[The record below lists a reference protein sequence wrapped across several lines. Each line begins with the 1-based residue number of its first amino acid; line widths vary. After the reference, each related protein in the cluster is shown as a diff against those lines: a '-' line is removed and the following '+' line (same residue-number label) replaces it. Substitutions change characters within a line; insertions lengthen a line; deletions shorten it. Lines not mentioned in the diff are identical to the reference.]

1 MRRFL
6 GWCEGE
12 GIELVSISPGMVGH
26 YRTGPG
32 GSASKLERICI
43 ATATVSLRSN
53 PTQIPNQFV
62 PNGF

>member
-1 MRRFL
+1 M
-6 GWCEGE
+6 
-12 GIELVSISPGMVGH
+12 VSISPGMVGH